1 VFGAGAVN
9 AVSIGMSAS
18 GGLSLL
24 GAMLALSF
32 LFAPLAASVAV
43 KIATE

>member
-9 AVSIGMSAS
+9 AVSIGMSAN

-24 GAMLALSF
+24 GAMLALAMV
-32 LFAPLAASVAV
+32 FAPLTAAHAL
-43 KIATE
+43 KIAVE